1 MFPAGIEC
9 YLDVM
14 DVELMSKERSMPAGL
29 KLNPIQ
35 DGGEQK
41 WPPPPTS
48 FSPEL
53 LQT

>member
-41 WPPPPTS
+41 WPPPTS